1 MFFLMLWLSA
11 AVVTV
16 AANAPNTLA
25 PRQFAVRRQIRALA
39 KTIEHQRNELQL
51 QLDNNT
57 WDQQMR
63 QFRRVLIEH
72 HPHRGRRLQPDET
85 MQCLKHFE
93 STEREVRLSLIGH
106 ILYEM
111 KQDAPIPF
119 QELLGSWKKNVAPMF
134 DWSKGLTYH
143 GELQLLAHAC
153 VKTVMQTNEGSEK
166 IWNYLDRLEKDYA
179 CAQWQGI
186 IKKKIYFKNSEN
198 L

>member
-1 MFFLMLWLSA
+1 MKCTRDNILVAEMKGKVKKETTTEAGIILSA
-11 AVVTV
+11 DVDDTKPAGAPALVITVGPDVEGIVPNDVVFV
-16 AANAPNTLA
+16 
-25 PRQFAVRRQIRALA
+25 
-39 KTIEHQRNELQL
+39 
-51 QLDNNT
+51 
-57 WDQQMR
+57 
-63 QFRRVLIEH
+63 
-72 HPHRGRRLQPDET
+72 
-85 MQCLKHFE
+85 
-93 STEREVRLSLIGH
+93 
-106 ILYEM
+106 
-111 KQDAPIPF
+111 
-119 QELLGSWKKNVAPMF
+119 